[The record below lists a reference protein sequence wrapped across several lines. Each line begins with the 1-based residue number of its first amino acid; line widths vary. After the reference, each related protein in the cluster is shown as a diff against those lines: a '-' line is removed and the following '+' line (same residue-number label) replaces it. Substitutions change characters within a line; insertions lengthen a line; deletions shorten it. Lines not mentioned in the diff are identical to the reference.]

1 MTAGSPPEIP
11 GFSFIEPIGTGGF
24 ADVFLYQQALP
35 SRRVAIKVLR
45 ESTNQVGREQFHA
58 EANVMAQLSGHP
70 SIVPIY
76 QADVSADGRAFLVM
90 EFCPPPHIA
99 QRYRKE
105 RIPVPDVLDI
115 GVKVASAVETAH
127 RVGILHRDIKPHN
140 ILTSSFGAPL
150 LTDFGIAAVAS
161 DDTEANHGMS
171 VPWSPPEVFGD
182 DAPLDVRSDVYALAA
197 TIYSL
202 LAGRSPFEVPGA
214 ANHSATLIHRIENQ
228 DPSRILRPDVPD
240 SLNGLLLRALSRRM
254 ADRPSSA
261 MALARLLQEVQIE
274 LQLSPT
280 RLEVIDASPD
290 AADADTEVA
299 DERTLVRPVQIIV
312 PDEIAQQGT
321 LLRPRR
327 VAQVDDRTGR
337 MPGRREPVPDTV
349 HQRPS
354 VAVGDPEVRR
364 EIPESGSGD
373 TKTLPRGWPRLL
385 LGVGLALVLLVG
397 VGAALLLGSGTDPE
411 DVDTS
416 PINPPSSALIVGG
429 PSTPEDLT
437 HLRREERVVFTWTNP
452 APAAGDTYQ
461 VRAGASLGELEEI
474 YRGERNR
481 AVVDVAPGSQVC
493 IAVATLRHGSVSAPL
508 TECVVVP

>member
-1 MTAGSPPEIP
+1 MTAGAPPEIP

-35 SRRVAIKVLR
+35 SRRVAVKVLR
-45 ESTNQVGREQFHA
+45 ESSNHAGREQFHA

-90 EFCPPPHIA
+90 EYCPPPHIA

-115 GVKVASAVETAH
+115 GVKIASAVETAH

-150 LTDFGIAAVAS
+150 LTDFGIAAVADS
-161 DDTEANHGMS
+161 AEASHGMS

-202 LAGRSPFEVPGA
+202 LAGRSPFEIPGA
-214 ANHSATLIHRIENQ
+214 SNDSATLIHRIENQ
-228 DPSRILRPDVPD
+228 DPSRILRADVPD
-240 SLNGLLLRALSRRM
+240 SLNELLLRGLSRRM

-274 LQLSPT
+274 LQLAPT
-280 RLEVIDASPD
+280 RLEVIDASPE
-290 AADADTEVA
+290 AAGADTEVA
-299 DERTLVRPVQIIV
+299 DDRTLVRPVQIIV

-327 VAQVDDRTGR
+327 LEQADDRTVVGR
-337 MPGRREPVPDTV
+337 RREPVPDTV
-349 HQRPS
+349 HQRPP
-354 VAVGDPEVRR
+354 VPVGEPEVRR
-364 EIPESGSGD
+364 EIPERSMGA
-373 TKTLPRGWPRLL
+373 TKALPRRWSRIV
-385 LGVGLALVLLVG
+385 VGAALALVLVVG
-397 VGAALLLGSGTDPE
+397 VGAALLLGSEQQPDSGSSPLAPSPS
-411 DVDTS
+411 DV
-416 PINPPSSALIVGG
+416 IVGG
-429 PSTPEDLT
+429 PSAPVDLV
-437 HLRREERVVFTWTNP
+437 HRRRAANVVFSWTNP
-452 APAAGDTYQ
+452 APEAGDTFQ
-461 VRAGASLGELEEI
+461 VRVGPSISKLEEF
-474 YRGERNR
+474 YRGERSR
-481 AVVDVAPGSQVC
+481 AAVEMAPGRQICIS
-493 IAVATLRHGSVSAPL
+493 IAVLRQGSVSAPL
-508 TECVVVP
+508 TECLVAP